1 MARPLRMN
9 PIGVAQHVVQ
19 RGNNR
24 QDCFLDEEDYGRYV
38 HWLKQ
43 YSAKYNVAVHAWVLM
58 SNHVHL
64 LCTPLADNAV
74 SSMMQALG
82 RQYVRYFNFKYK
94 RSGTL
99 WEGRFRSCLVDSERY
114 LLEVYR
120 YIELN
125 PVRAGVVKMPEA
137 YKWSSFQVNALGVES
152 ELCTPHAI
160 YQALGRRSAERI
172 TAYQALFDVELD
184 ADWLKALRKATL
196 GGRLIGGEEFQA
208 EIAALEAK
216 KRVYQTK
223 EAVELS
229 RRDGRGL
236 AGRGRFLL

>member
-9 PIGVAQHVVQ
+9 PVGVPQHVVQ

-24 QDCFLDEEDYGRYV
+24 QDCFVDEEDYGRYV

-43 YSAKYNVAVHAWVLM
+43 YSAKYHVAVHAWVLM

-64 LCTPLADNAV
+64 LCTPLAENAV

-94 RSGTL
+94 RTGTL
-99 WEGRFRSCLVDSERY
+99 WEGRFRSCLIDSEQH

-125 PVRAGVVKMPEA
+125 PVRAGMVNTPDE
-137 YKWSSFQVNALGVES
+137 YKWSSFQVNGLGVES
-152 ELCTPHAI
+152 ELCTPHEL
-160 YQALGRRSAERI
+160 YQALGWRGLERRA
-172 TAYQALFDVELD
+172 AYLSLFEAELD
-184 ADWLKALRKATL
+184 AEWLKALRKATM
-196 GGRLIGGEEFQA
+196 GGKIFGGDAFQT
-208 EIAALEAK
+208 EITALEAK
-216 KRVYQTK
+216 KQVDKQKNTTNERN
-223 EAVELS
+223 L
-229 RRDGRGL
+229 G
-236 AGRGRFLL
+236 GRGRFLL